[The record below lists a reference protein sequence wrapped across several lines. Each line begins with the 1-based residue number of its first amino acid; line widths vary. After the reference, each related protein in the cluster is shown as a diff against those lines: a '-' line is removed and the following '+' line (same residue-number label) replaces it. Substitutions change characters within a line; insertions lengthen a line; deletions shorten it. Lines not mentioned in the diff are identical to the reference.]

1 MALEKCRLVCLVLL
15 EGWQPP
21 KQTCYGL
28 LSKRIRTTHGLQG
41 WPEIK
46 ENEVGMI
53 ASFPQARQ
61 LAACFVLLL
70 GVVSSRAEVRLPKVL
85 ASHMV
90 VQRDLPVH
98 LWGWAAP
105 GEKVTV
111 GFRGESK
118 STSTGELG
126 LWSVYLAPGTAG
138 GPFQL
143 TVQGNN
149 AITLDDVLVG
159 DVWLASGQSN
169 MEFALRNASTAAAD
183 LPKATNPRIRLM
195 TVNKVYADYPQT
207 DLDGVSWTAS
217 TPESAKEFSAVAWYF
232 AREIEH
238 RENVPVGV
246 IDSTWG
252 GTIAEAWTSLTALG
266 EDAALAPVF
275 AARGHMTDAEANELL
290 EGKVRDRLMTEARA
304 QGKPEPQFPWHPP
317 LNMWGPSLLYNA
329 MIAPLTPFPIRGVIW
344 YQGESNSRGERAVM
358 YQRLFRT
365 LIEDW
370 RQRWQIGDFPFLFVQ
385 LANFTS
391 VPAEDWATIREAQRR
406 TLELRN
412 TAMAVTIDIGNPNN
426 VHPTDKLTVGMRL
439 ALAARAIAYGEHLE
453 YSGPMYRQITP
464 EGNIV
469 RVWFDHADGLEAKGG
484 MLTGFEVAG
493 EDGKFFPAEAKL
505 DGNTVI
511 LSSSEVALPVAARY
525 GWGNSPECH
534 LYNRGG
540 LPASPF
546 TSLK

>member
-1 MALEKCRLVCLVLL
+1 
-15 EGWQPP
+15 
-21 KQTCYGL
+21 
-28 LSKRIRTTHGLQG
+28 
-41 WPEIK
+41 
-46 ENEVGMI
+46 
-53 ASFPQARQ
+53 
-61 LAACFVLLL
+61 
-70 GVVSSRAEVRLPKVL
+70 
-85 ASHMV
+85 
-90 VQRDLPVH
+90 
-98 LWGWAAP
+98 
-105 GEKVTV
+105 
-111 GFRGESK
+111 
-118 STSTGELG
+118 
-126 LWSVYLAPGTAG
+126 
-138 GPFQL
+138 
-143 TVQGNN
+143 
-149 AITLDDVLVG
+149 
-159 DVWLASGQSN
+159 
-169 MEFALRNASTAAAD
+169 
-183 LPKATNPRIRLM
+183 
-195 TVNKVYADYPQT
+195 
-207 DLDGVSWTAS
+207 
-217 TPESAKEFSAVAWYF
+217 
-232 AREIEH
+232 
-238 RENVPVGV
+238 
-246 IDSTWG
+246 
-252 GTIAEAWTSLTALG
+252 
-266 EDAALAPVF
+266 
-275 AARGHMTDAEANELL
+275 MTDAEANELL
-290 EGKVRDRLMTEARA
+290 EGKIRNRLIAEARA

-358 YQRLFRT
+358 YQRLFRA

-484 MLTGFEVAG
+484 TLTGFEVAG
-493 EDGKFFPAEAKL
+493 EDGKFFPAEAKF
-505 DGNTVI
+505 DGNTVV
-511 LSSSEVALPVAARY
+511 LSSSEVALPEAARY